1 VDQQNQNSKEKRTL
15 LWVQGD
21 AFQGWT
27 CSRCGWKSPLPTL
40 LSDPEAKTA
49 YDRLAEG
56 KFRQHQCQDY
66 QKSAP
71 LPESGAFTA
80 RLRKLVGQG
89 FKPKD
94 AVEILL
100 LEVELESRG
109 DQEILQRARSE
120 GEDFIRRVRQGLL

>member
-1 VDQQNQNSKEKRTL
+1 MDQQNQNGKEKRTL

-21 AFQGWT
+21 SFQGWT
-27 CSRCGWKSPLPTL
+27 CSRCGWKTPLPTL

-49 YDRLAEG
+49 YDRLSEG
-56 KFRQHQCQDY
+56 KFRLHVCQDY
-66 QKSAP
+66 QRSTP
-71 LPESGAFTA
+71 LPESGVFTA

-109 DQEILQRARSE
+109 NQEILQRARSE

>member
-1 VDQQNQNSKEKRTL
+1 MNQENQNSKEKRTL

-21 AFQGWT
+21 TFQGWT

-49 YDRLAEG
+49 YDRLSEG
-56 KFRQHQCQDY
+56 KFRQHVCQDY
-66 QKSAP
+66 QKSTP
-71 LPESGAFTA
+71 SPEGGLFTA

-109 DQEILQRARSE
+109 DQETLQRARSE

>member
-1 VDQQNQNSKEKRTL
+1 MDQQNQNGKEKRTL

-21 AFQGWT
+21 TFQGWT
-27 CSRCGWKSPLPTL
+27 CSRCGWRSPLPTL

-56 KFRQHQCQDY
+56 KFRQHACQDY
-66 QKSAP
+66 QRSAP
-71 LPESGAFTA
+71 LPESGVFTA

-109 DQEILQRARSE
+109 NQEILQRARSE